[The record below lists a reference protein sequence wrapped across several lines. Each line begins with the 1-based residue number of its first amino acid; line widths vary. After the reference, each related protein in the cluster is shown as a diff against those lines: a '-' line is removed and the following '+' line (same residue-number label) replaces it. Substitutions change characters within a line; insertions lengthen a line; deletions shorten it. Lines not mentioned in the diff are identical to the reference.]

1 MLTITKDEYD
11 ELRYYRHE
19 YLDLQD
25 EIEELILLTD
35 ELKYLDTLKL
45 DNEKLN
51 DIVRRYFKEYYLE
64 RIEEIRKDENNEKN

>member
-19 YLDLQD
+19 YLNLRE

-51 DIVRRYFKEYYLE
+51 DIVRRYFKEYYLQ
-64 RIEEIRKDENNEKN
+64 RIEEIREDEE

>member
-64 RIEEIRKDENNEKN
+64 RIEEIREDEE

>member
-64 RIEEIRKDENNEKN
+64 RIEEIRKDEE

>member
-19 YLDLQD
+19 YLNLRE

-64 RIEEIRKDENNEKN
+64 RIEEIREDEE

>member
-19 YLDLQD
+19 YLNLRE

-45 DNEKLN
+45 DSEKLN

-64 RIEEIRKDENNEKN
+64 RIEEIREDEE

>member
-35 ELKYLDTLKL
+35 ELKYSDTLKL

-51 DIVRRYFKEYYLE
+51 DIVRRYFKEYYLQ
-64 RIEEIRKDENNEKN
+64 RIEEIRKDEE

>member
-19 YLDLQD
+19 YLNLRE

-64 RIEEIRKDENNEKN
+64 RIEEIRKDEE

>member
-19 YLDLQD
+19 YLNLQD

-64 RIEEIRKDENNEKN
+64 RIEEIRKDEE

>member
-51 DIVRRYFKEYYLE
+51 DIVRRYFKECYLE
-64 RIEEIRKDENNEKN
+64 RIEEIRKDEE

>member
-19 YLDLQD
+19 YLNLQE

-51 DIVRRYFKEYYLE
+51 DIVRRYFKEYYLQ
-64 RIEEIRKDENNEKN
+64 RIEEIREDEE

>member
-1 MLTITKDEYD
+1 MLTITKGEYD

-51 DIVRRYFKEYYLE
+51 DIVRRYFKEYYLQ
-64 RIEEIRKDENNEKN
+64 RIEEIREDEE

>member
-51 DIVRRYFKEYYLE
+51 DIIRRYFKEYYLQ
-64 RIEEIRKDENNEKN
+64 RIEEIREDEE

>member
-19 YLDLQD
+19 YLTLRE

-51 DIVRRYFKEYYLE
+51 DIVRRYFIEYYLG
-64 RIEEIRKDENNEKN
+64 RIEEIREDEE

>member
-1 MLTITKDEYD
+1 MLKITKDEYD

-19 YLDLQD
+19 YLNLRE

-64 RIEEIRKDENNEKN
+64 RIEEIRKDEE

>member
-19 YLDLQD
+19 YLNLS
-25 EIEELILLTD
+25 EEFEELILLTD

-51 DIVRRYFKEYYLE
+51 DIVRRYFKECYLE
-64 RIEEIRKDENNEKN
+64 RIEEIREEEKND

>member
-19 YLDLQD
+19 YLNLS
-25 EIEELILLTD
+25 EEVEELILLTD

-51 DIVRRYFKEYYLE
+51 DIVRRYFKECYLE
-64 RIEEIRKDENNEKN
+64 RIEEIREEEKND